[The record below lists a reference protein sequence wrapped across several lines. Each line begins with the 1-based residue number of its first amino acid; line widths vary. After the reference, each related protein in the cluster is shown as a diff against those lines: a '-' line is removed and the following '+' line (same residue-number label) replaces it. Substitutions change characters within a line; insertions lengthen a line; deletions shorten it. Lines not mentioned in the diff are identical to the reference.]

1 MNRSSEMFQTLR
13 YQTDLMKGG
22 ELLTLIAQEELGAL
36 AQMKKAWEQVK
47 QLSSSLAKSPA

>member
-1 MNRSSEMFQTLR
+1 
-13 YQTDLMKGG
+13 MKGG

-47 QLSSSLAKSPA
+47 QLSSSLAKAPA